1 MGLSLTTALVIG
13 LFGVLLG
20 VALGCTS
27 VGGVLLV
34 PFLTYGVGMPVHA
47 AIPAA
52 LFSYL
57 WSGLLAV
64 ALYARRGSIPWGMA
78 GWLTAAALPGAYLGT
93 RAAAFVSG
101 TVLQA
106 LIAAV
111 LVTAGLHAC
120 ARPHPPDAARQP
132 FGGGALLLLG
142 GLTGLVSALVGAGGA
157 FLLVPLLVALGQPVL
172 PALGLGQLIQV
183 PISAV
188 ASLAAWH
195 AGRLDVRVGALL
207 AVALSLGI
215 AVGTPLAHAL
225 PQPTLRRLL
234 GIAMLVAGLA
244 VAVRLAVG

>member
-1 MGLSLTTALVIG
+1 MSLTTALVVG
-13 LFGVLLG
+13 LFGLLLG

-34 PFLTYGVGMPVHA
+34 PFLTYGVGLPVHA
-47 AIPAA
+47 AIPVA

-64 ALYARRGSIPWGMA
+64 LLYARRGSIPWGMA
-78 GWLTAAALPGAYLGT
+78 GWLSAAALPGAYLGAQ
-93 RAAAFVSG
+93 AATLVSG
-101 TVLQA
+101 AVLQA

-111 LVTAGLHAC
+111 LVTAGLNALGR
-120 ARPHPPDAARQP
+120 APPPAALGRAL
-132 FGGGALLLLG
+132 GGGALLLLG
-142 GLTGLVSALVGAGGA
+142 ALTGCVSALVGAGGA
-157 FLLVPLLVALGQPVL
+157 FLLVPLLVALRQPVL
-172 PALGLGQLIQV
+172 LSLGLGQLIQV

-188 ASLAAWH
+188 ASLAALRE
-195 AGRLDVRVGALL
+195 GRLDVRLGAFV

-225 PQPTLRRLL
+225 PQPTLRRTL

-244 VAVRLAVG
+244 VAVRLALG